1 LRQINSLR
9 EQACQ
14 YGNPETRRK
23 EIAMFAKDTVA
34 LVTGAA
40 TGIGYATARAYSRA
54 GCRVVVSDRD
64 AKRGEAAAAE
74 LRKAGGDAIFIA
86 CDVSQPEQVRAL
98 HREIMEL
105 FGRLDV
111 ACNNAGIE
119 GEQAPTA
126 ESSLENFDRVIG
138 VNLRGLFVC
147 MQEQLKIME
156 KQNRGAIAN
165 LASVAGL
172 IGFGGLPA
180 YCASKGGVVQLT
192 KTAALEYATSGIRVN
207 AICPGAIKTEMI
219 DRITHKDPE
228 TEKAFNALHPMNRMG
243 TAEEVAD
250 TIVWIT
256 SPQAGFVTGQAL
268 AVDGGMV
275 AR

>member
-1 LRQINSLR
+1 
-9 EQACQ
+9 
-14 YGNPETRRK
+14 
-23 EIAMFAKDTVA
+23 MFSKDTVA

-40 TGIGYATARAYSRA
+40 TGIGLATARAFARA

-64 AKRGEAAAAE
+64 QARGEAAAAE
-74 LRKAGGDAIFIA
+74 LRHQGGDAIFVA
-86 CDVSQPEQVRAL
+86 CDVADPAQVEKL
-98 HREIMEL
+98 HADILDL

-126 ESSLENFDRVIG
+126 DCTLANFDRVIG
-138 VNLRGLFVC
+138 INLRGLFLC
-147 MQEQLKIME
+147 LQAQLRIMQ
-156 KQNRGAIAN
+156 KQGQGAIVN

-172 IGFGGLPA
+172 VGFAGLPA
-180 YCASKGGVVQLT
+180 YCASKGGVVQLSRA
-192 KTAALEYATSGIRVN
+192 AALEYAEQGIRVN
-207 AICPGAIKTEMI
+207 AVCPGAIRTEMI
-219 DRITHKDPE
+219 DRITHRDAA
-228 TEKAFNALHPMNRMG
+228 TEQSFAALHPMNRMG

-250 TIVWIT
+250 TIVWLC
-256 SPQAGFVTGQAL
+256 SPQAGFITGQAL

>member
-1 LRQINSLR
+1 
-9 EQACQ
+9 
-14 YGNPETRRK
+14 
-23 EIAMFAKDTVA
+23 MFAKDTVA

-40 TGIGYATARAYSRA
+40 TGIGYATARAYCEA
-54 GCRVVVSDRD
+54 GCRVVLADRD
-64 AKRGEAAAAE
+64 EERGVEASAE

-86 CDVSQPEQVRAL
+86 CDVSDPQQVRAL

-105 FGRLDV
+105 FGKLDV

-138 VNLRGLFVC
+138 INLRGLFVC
-147 MQEQLKIME
+147 MQEQLKIMQ
-156 KQNRGAIAN
+156 KQNSGAIAN

-180 YCASKGGVVQLT
+180 YCASKGGVIQLT

-228 TEKAFNALHPMNRMG
+228 TEKAFDALHPMNRMG
-243 TAEEVAD
+243 TVEEVAD

-256 SPQAGFVTGQAL
+256 SPQAGFITGQAL